1 MAESLH
7 PGTLLVAAIG
17 LSDGV
22 FDQTVV
28 LLLDS
33 DESGKVGVVL
43 NRLSNYELDDALPN
57 WAGLVCEPKR
67 LFDGGPVSRQ
77 GAICL
82 AIPVDDYEPPGWRKV
97 HERIGLLNLDT
108 PIEIA
113 DGAYS
118 HLRIFAG
125 YAGWDTGQLEHEVE
139 YGMWHVVSALPED
152 PFDPIPDT
160 LWNRVLRR
168 QGGDLALYSTWSK
181 MSEHN

>member
-1 MAESLH
+1 MAESLR
-7 PGTLLVAAIG
+7 PGMLLVAAVG

-43 NRLSNYELDDALPN
+43 NRLSGYELDDALPQ
-57 WAGLVCEPKR
+57 WAELVCEPKK
-67 LFDGGPVSRQ
+67 LFDGGPVSQR

-82 AIPVDDYEPPGWRKV
+82 AIPIDEDPPGWRQV
-97 HERIGLLNLDT
+97 HGQVGLLNLDT
-108 PIEIA
+108 PTEIA
-113 DGAYS
+113 DGAYT

-125 YAGWDTGQLEHEVE
+125 YSGWDAGQLESEVKR
-139 YGMWHVVSALPED
+139 GMWHVVTSLPED
-152 PFDPIPDT
+152 PFDPLPQT

-181 MSEHN
+181 AAEFN